1 MTKQDGCTLKIEE
14 IKEHKIRYPKKD
26 LITLL
31 NALEVKGVKFSIVT
45 KENAKKNL
53 ENLNY
58 YYKLTV
64 YKRNFN
70 KSSEGKYLNLEFSYL
85 GDIAS
90 VDMQLRY
97 ILAQFCLDIEHSL
110 KTLLMKEVTEN
121 NNLDGYDIIE
131 QFIQS
136 TEKSHSPISKN
147 SLLKKASHI
156 SNYQYAL
163 YNTHKDCPPVWA
175 VLEIM
180 SFGEFTRLLEFYLNR
195 YPKKGLSVS
204 SLRGLLAGVKRV
216 RNMSMHSTPFLF
228 DLSSNPLEHVNNCL
242 VGYCFKLNIKKPY
255 YKMKKIHDVICVL
268 YMHDEFVKGQGSR
281 VNRCEDLS
289 SLVDRSTLRFHYLNQ
304 GSEIM
309 KFFSTLRLILDNY
322 DNKL

>member
-1 MTKQDGCTLKIEE
+1 M
-14 IKEHKIRYPKKD
+14 
-26 LITLL
+26 
-31 NALEVKGVKFSIVT
+31 
-45 KENAKKNL
+45 
-53 ENLNY
+53 
-58 YYKLTV
+58 
-64 YKRNFN
+64 
-70 KSSEGKYLNLEFSYL
+70 
-85 GDIAS
+85 
-90 VDMQLRY
+90 
-97 ILAQFCLDIEHSL
+97 
-110 KTLLMKEVTEN
+110 TEN

-147 SLLKKASHI
+147 SLFKKASHI